1 MFITL
6 LPFGGFSAGGGK
18 GTSEDDY
25 VPKEQKV
32 IQLDQSSAKWR
43 CDLWRVGDFEQ
54 RQIYISVREDIDEG
68 IRLVRYLE
76 IVFEEIISRK
86 QYFLI

>member
-1 MFITL
+1 MRGNHLKQMHNLLLCHPRYGGGEVFITL
-6 LPFGGFSAGGGK
+6 LPFGGYWAGGGK

-54 RQIYISVREDIDEG
+54 RQI
-68 IRLVRYLE
+68 
-76 IVFEEIISRK
+76 
-86 QYFLI
+86 